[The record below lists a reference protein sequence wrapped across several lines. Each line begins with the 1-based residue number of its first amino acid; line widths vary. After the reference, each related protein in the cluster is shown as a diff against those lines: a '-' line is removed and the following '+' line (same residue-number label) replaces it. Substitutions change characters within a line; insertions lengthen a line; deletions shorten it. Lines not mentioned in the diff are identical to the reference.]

1 MLDLILNDLHSG
13 LVLWNTQEVCFV
25 LRGAVHEGWH
35 EGVET
40 LLKSRCTQILYLSMS
55 YPQRLDFISLK
66 VGEHLETPDEYLRD
80 RILLSIMAEPPFA
93 GVALQFLI

>member
-1 MLDLILNDLHSG
+1 M
-13 LVLWNTQEVCFV
+13 

-40 LLKSRCTQILYLSMS
+40 LLKTRCTQTLYLSMS

-66 VGEHLETPDEYLRD
+66 IGDHLETPDEYLRD
-80 RILLSIMAEPPFA
+80 RILLSIMAEYPFA
-93 GVALQFLI
+93 GVAMQFLI

>member
-1 MLDLILNDLHSG
+1 MLDLILNDLHSE

-25 LRGAVHEGWH
+25 FRGAVHEGWH

-40 LLKSRCTQILYLSMS
+40 LLKSQCTQTLYLSMS

-80 RILLSIMAEPPFA
+80 RILLIIMAEPPFA
-93 GVALQFLI
+93 GVAMQFLI